1 MSNWINTTKT
11 AAGCTVTANAQND
24 LKPRST
30 SFNVSN
36 GMSFSRPIIVF
47 QSGKDSYTVQ
57 DLINWGYATYTVKNG
72 YGVIELDV
80 NAPFYFS
87 RITNFDDV
95 AKDIERINDDY
106 QNVVVWKNGVPLCM
120 TMEQIANWYSNN
132 SIPIV
137 DLSSTGISSGLFGK
151 IDFSSLEGTF
161 ILKIST
167 ESQNLRFYTGPFI
180 TNSTSPKKFAINA
193 ENGRFDTL
201 SGTCINME
209 ELEEFTIRAHSLLED
224 ESYVDYNYV
233 TNSMSSA
240 FQNCKSL
247 KEITGVVCAE
257 TLSDQSMDWHYTFY
271 HCDSLTIIKSD
282 IAKTGTLRIKNGSGC
297 FNSCSSL
304 VTIEPILDFV
314 SIRNSTSVMFAGCIN
329 LENVKI
335 KNIDGYDYDFTSN
348 DFQIPKMSL
357 ESMQYLIT
365 NAKEQ
370 SEERNLV
377 FSTLHESELSSD
389 YITAAQNKN
398 WKITFKEV

>member
-314 SIRNSTSVMFAGCIN
+314 SIRNYTTGMFAGCTN

>member
-11 AAGCTVTANAQND
+11 AAGCTVTANARND

-36 GMSFSRPIIVF
+36 GMSFSRPIIIF

-80 NAPFYFS
+80 NSPFYFS

-95 AKDIERINDDY
+95 AKDIERINNDY

-137 DLSSTGISSGLFGK
+137 DLSSTGISSGLFRQ

-167 ESQNLRFYTGPFI
+167 ESQNLRFNTGPFLQ
-180 TNSTSPKKFAINA
+180 NHASPKKFVINA
-193 ENGRFDTL
+193 ENGRFDVFG
-201 SGTCINME
+201 GTCINME

-233 TNSMSSA
+233 TNSMASA

-247 KEITGVVCAE
+247 KDITGVVCAE
-257 TLSDQSMDWHYTFY
+257 TLSDVSDWWYTFY
-271 HCDSLTIIKSD
+271 HCNSLTIIKSD
-282 IAKTGTLRIKNGSGC
+282 IAKTGTLRIKNGSNC

-304 VTIEPILDFV
+304 VTIEPILDFA
-314 SIRNSTSVMFAGCIN
+314 SIRNSSTGMFAGCTN

-348 DFQIPKMSL
+348 NFQIPKMSL

-365 NAKEQ
+365 NAQTQ